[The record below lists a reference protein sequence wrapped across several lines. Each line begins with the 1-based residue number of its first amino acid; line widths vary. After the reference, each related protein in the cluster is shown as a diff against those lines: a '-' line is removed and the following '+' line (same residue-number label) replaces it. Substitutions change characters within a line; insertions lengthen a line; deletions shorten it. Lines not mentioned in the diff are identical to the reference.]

1 MVSRKGYLSVRVDDD
16 LETWVTDK
24 ANKEHIS
31 KSEVVRCV
39 LKSYVNGSNRI
50 TIINKKTINYETNLE
65 RRFNMS
71 AIIKKYSNYA
81 MNIIVRKEEYSFN
94 SEIIDEDI
102 KIMINAIDN
111 KMENIKEIDNDY
123 KYILKLKE
131 LFVKREFDIIKKV
144 IDYKQRRWKWIL
156 DGKIM
161 ANKLETT
168 ILENRLQE
176 VKSRERVANDRKN

>member
-1 MVSRKGYLSVRVDDD
+1 
-16 LETWVTDK
+16 
-24 ANKEHIS
+24 
-31 KSEVVRCV
+31 
-39 LKSYVNGSNRI
+39 
-50 TIINKKTINYETNLE
+50 
-65 RRFNMS
+65 MS

-156 DGKIM
+156 GGKIM